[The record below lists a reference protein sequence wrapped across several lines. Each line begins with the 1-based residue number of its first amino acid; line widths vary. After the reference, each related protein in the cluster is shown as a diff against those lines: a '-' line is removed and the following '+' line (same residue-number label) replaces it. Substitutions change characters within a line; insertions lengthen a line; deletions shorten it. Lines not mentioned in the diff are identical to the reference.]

1 MCGKPISGDK
11 IAHMGHLFR
20 PAQIEIDLREKKEN
34 LPQNAN
40 K

>member
-1 MCGKPISGDK
+1 
-11 IAHMGHLFR
+11 MGHLFR